1 MLRPYSSVTLK
12 CVFTVK
18 LSAYISPI
26 IFNAN
31 SFPHNKEFKIRLNLI
46 PEKENPPH
54 VTHPQC
60 MTVTVSSA
68 DRQVCSGSGPSGC
81 TVYQPVWPVWLAG
94 CSEARVPPAGAS
106 SPVWAGSYR
115 PSPPERYEPR
125 SARTLLRALQEKCLC
140 PPLCREAEQPA
151 TQNQHTVCNLQTL
164 YLMVLPNRYSLI
176 TYLQDLD
183 VCDASFMAENSCYS
197 LKAHTQSCEHQR
209 EERLIVP
216 AAGTKIRIVHKIFNI
231 VINTTEEVCHIIYL
245 LESLFFVYR
254 VFSTTQ
260 RTSETLFSTDT
271 IKETCCAF
279 PPFC

>member
-1 MLRPYSSVTLK
+1 MWLIHSVWQWQWAVLTDRCAAVQVPQVVQFISQFDQFGLPAAVRRVFHLLALPLLFGQALIVRHLLNDTSHDRPEL
-12 CVFTVK
+12 C
-18 LSAYISPI
+18 
-26 IFNAN
+26 
-31 SFPHNKEFKIRLNLI
+31 FK
-46 PEKENPPH
+46 
-54 VTHPQC
+54 
-60 MTVTVSSA
+60 
-68 DRQVCSGSGPSGC
+68 
-81 TVYQPVWPVWLAG
+81 
-94 CSEARVPPAGAS
+94 
-106 SPVWAGSYR
+106 
-115 PSPPERYEPR
+115 
-125 SARTLLRALQEKCLC
+125 
-140 PPLCREAEQPA
+140 LCRRSVCVLHCVVKQSSLQHKVN
-151 TQNQHTVCNLQTL
+151 THTHTVCNLQTL

-216 AAGTKIRIVHKIFNI
+216 AAGTKLRIVHKIFNI

-279 PPFC
+279 SPFCQCFIVVVVRLKDLKS